1 MKLDW
6 EELSKGVAESFEKN
20 AGAEKIIPLLTGGRK
35 IIKPLLIGGGLT
47 AAGGV
52 ATNLLS
58 EGVNYAQQGME
69 SFAPAMGHFLPSML
83 NRLGGASQTYQ
94 PGGLRPMINVN
105 LAKPKTVF
113 DISPGEVGSL
123 ASPNMGASFVVSF
136 KKSAESTKSADMV
149 TEALARAAQM
159 RLANKVIDSVA
170 ANPEVHPEESKK
182 IEIVSKYPEMAEMLN
197 KQENKAYLEK
207 LLKEQS

>member
-6 EELSKGVAESFEKN
+6 EELS
-20 AGAEKIIPLLTGGRK
+20 
-35 IIKPLLIGGGLT
+35 T
-47 AAGGV
+47 AAGVG
-52 ATNLLS
+52 AKHLLS
-58 EGVNYAQQGME
+58 GGVNYAQQGME
-69 SFAPAMGHFLPSML
+69 SLAPAMGHLLPSML
-83 NRLGGASQTYQ
+83 NRLGGVSQTHQ
-94 PGGLRPMINVN
+94 PGGLRPMININ

-113 DISPGEVGSL
+113 DMSQGEVGSL
-123 ASPNMGASFVVSF
+123 SNPNMGASFVDSF
-136 KKSAESTKSADMV
+136 KKSAEATKVADMV

-207 LLKEQS
+207 LLKQQP